1 MTSISHR
8 YLAAAAGAVLLGLCQ
23 SASAQAQPPKAD
35 CALPATSDPTL
46 PPLTAICGLDGPEDI
61 APLPDQRHLVISNL
75 TFSGTAPKSAELH
88 LLDTATDTVSTL
100 RRSYAPGP
108 MWGDPQCV
116 AAQGF
121 SSHGIDIRRRAD
133 GKQQL
138 LVVNHAE
145 REAIDFFELTEDN
158 AGPLAAWRGCVTGAG
173 KGHFNDVS
181 ADARGGFVASIM
193 YEVGPSGDPVI
204 QQPGDTNSGY
214 LVQWTPDM
222 PRIERL
228 AGSDAPFVNGVQISR
243 DGRQVYLAAW
253 KSGELRTYD
262 LASKTMTVSVTLAF
276 HPDNLTMADDGSLFT
291 AGIHDLPAL
300 YRCLD
305 QKVSPCPLAAAV
317 ARWMPGES
325 TAQRVL
331 TLPAGMIDGASSA
344 LLHKGQIYI
353 GAFGGNRVL
362 KLAYPLR
369 KR

>member
-88 LLDTATDTVSTL
+88 LLDTATDTVSRL

-108 MWGDPQCV
+108 IWGDPQCV

-133 GKQQL
+133 SKQQL

-173 KGHFNDVS
+173 CCCAK
-181 ADARGGFVASIM
+181 
-193 YEVGPSGDPVI
+193 P
-204 QQPGDTNSGY
+204 
-214 LVQWTPDM
+214 
-222 PRIERL
+222 
-228 AGSDAPFVNGVQISR
+228 
-243 DGRQVYLAAW
+243 AAH
-253 KSGELRTYD
+253 G
-262 LASKTMTVSVTLAF
+262 
-276 HPDNLTMADDGSLFT
+276 
-291 AGIHDLPAL
+291 
-300 YRCLD
+300 
-305 QKVSPCPLAAAV
+305 AV
-317 ARWMPGES
+317 ACIWDWSLPMRPIVQSRSRSASHCRRGSIRWTWRNCPTG
-325 TAQRVL
+325 TC
-331 TLPAGMIDGASSA
+331 
-344 LLHKGQIYI
+344 
-353 GAFGGNRVL
+353 
-362 KLAYPLR
+362 
-369 KR
+369 